1 MENIMAYC
9 GLMCN
14 ECAAYIAT
22 ANNDDDLRR
31 ETAEKWSKS
40 FGINMEA
47 KDINCRG
54 CNSDLRISHCSE
66 CEIRACGIEN
76 SLDHCGQCSSFGC
89 SKIENFLKYAPEA
102 KERLEKSRK

>member
-1 MENIMAYC
+1 MAYC

-22 ANNDDDLRR
+22 AKNDNDLRR
-31 ETAEKWSKS
+31 KTAEEWSNAY
-40 FGINMEA
+40 GMEI
-47 KDINCRG
+47 KPEDINCLG
-54 CNSDLRISHCSE
+54 CNSNLRISHCDE

-76 SLDHCGQCSSFGC
+76 SLNHCGECSSFGC

-102 KERLEKSRK
+102 RERLEKLRK